1 MCRESG
7 SKDEEGSF
15 MGKASE
21 MLERIIERERGF
33 YDIIRCR
40 VCVSE

>member
-15 MGKASE
+15 MGKALE
-21 MLERIIERERGF
+21 MLERIIERGRF
-33 YDIIRCR
+33 L
-40 VCVSE
+40 